1 VVQAVGAR
9 CYVDPPFRDA
19 SGREP
24 VAERFVI
31 RSDDLGYEPVDDE
44 MLVIDF
50 VTSDY
55 FLLNATGA
63 AAWRAFAEPRTTSE
77 IAAAFAG
84 TDGDARD
91 AIAHDL
97 DAFCSSLAADGLLV
111 RVDDATP
118 DPAADVI
125 GLAAPYVVPRYERF
139 GTLERLM
146 LAGE

>member
-1 VVQAVGAR
+1 
-9 CYVDPPFRDA
+9 
-19 SGREP
+19 

-31 RSDDLGYEPVDDE
+31 RPDDVGYEPVDDE

-63 AAWRAFAEPRTTSE
+63 AAWTLLAEPRTTAE
-77 IAAAFAG
+77 IAAAFTGA
-84 TDGDARD
+84 DGDAREG
-91 AIAHDL
+91 IVRDL
-97 DAFCSSLAADGLLV
+97 DAFCSALAADGLLV
-111 RVDDATP
+111 AVVDAPPGASGVTP
-118 DPAADVI
+118 I
-125 GLAAPYVVPRYERF
+125 GAPYVVPRYERF

>member
-1 VVQAVGAR
+1 M
-9 CYVDPPFRDA
+9 
-19 SGREP
+19 
-24 VAERFVI
+24 AERFVI
-31 RSDDLGYEPVDDE
+31 RPDDLGYEPVDDE

-63 AAWRAFAEPRTTSE
+63 AAWNALAEPRTTAE

-84 TDGDARD
+84 ADDGAREE
-91 AIAHDL
+91 IVRDL
-97 DAFCSSLAADGLLV
+97 DAFCSALADDGLLV
-111 RVDDATP
+111 PADDATS
-118 DPAADVI
+118 DASAGVAAL
-125 GLAAPYVVPRYERF
+125 GAPYVVPRFEKF